1 MKKSELKK
9 IIQEELKGYSK
20 YYPGGQTKGG
30 TSDEFGTILRNVA
43 LGTPE
48 RGDAEN
54 GHKVLDKADPKNV
67 DRILRGE
74 KPVYEEEGQDK
85 FYSKEEVIDYI
96 KNHPPVKYYRIGVSK
111 GVSQTIQD
119 AEKAIE
125 VVRQSPIN
133 QFELSAQGD
142 VIAFNTPFDQKHADL
157 VRSMGSLD

>member
-1 MKKSELKK
+1 MKKSQLRQLVLEAM
-9 IIQEELKGYSK
+9 KGYSK
-20 YYPGGQTKGG
+20 YAPGGETKGG
-30 TSDEFGTILRNVA
+30 TTDDFRNILTKIA
-43 LGTPE
+43 KGE
-48 RGDAEN
+48 
-54 GHKVLDKADPKNV
+54 DKEPIK
-67 DRILRGE
+67 
-74 KPVYEEEGQDK
+74 EEGGK
-85 FYSKEEVIDYI
+85 LYSKEEVVDYI
-96 KNHPPVKYYRIGVSK
+96 ENNPPVKYYRIGVSK